1 MRVAA
6 IALLCGVTLLCAKSA
21 EAQDGAG
28 TQPTS
33 ASSTPIS
40 EASPPPAADPAAAT
54 APATVAAP
62 CELHVWPAKGFH
74 TVQYGW
80 THGGTVDGSQK
91 GRKGYPDMPDE
102 PVSPAIQREELAKL
116 DLPAI
121 LKLDGY
127 RTVMHEAPLDT
138 PTIRSTTGR
147 HITGSGPC
155 YAELIVEDIV
165 YQNNVINGKWLNVIY
180 RFRQFEGDGAEPV
193 RKYGT
198 YVLTRLTK
206 FPPDAD
212 QDPAPALAELR
223 QAFSQSVGEFG
234 RQYEAFVKR
243 GGKRKGASITL

>member
-1 MRVAA
+1 MKMVAV
-6 IALLCGVTLLCAKSA
+6 ALLCGVALLGAKTA
-21 EAQDGAG
+21 DAQDGTTA
-28 TQPTS
+28 QPAS
-33 ASSTPIS
+33 AAPAAIV
-40 EASPPPAADPAAAT
+40 EASPALAAPPPAQT
-54 APATVAAP
+54 AS

-127 RTVMHEAPLDT
+127 RTVVHEAPLDT

-147 HITGSGPC
+147 HIADRGPC

-165 YQNNVINGKWLNVIY
+165 FQNNVINGKWLNVIY
-180 RFRQFEGDGAEPV
+180 RFRQFEGEGAEPV

-198 YVLTRLTK
+198 YVLTRLVK
-206 FPPDAD
+206 FPPGAD

-223 QAFSQSVGEFG
+223 QAFGQSVGEFG
-234 RQYEAFVKR
+234 RQYEAFQKR